1 MGKVLITGATGS
13 TGKNAIKKLLELKI
27 PVRALVHKK
36 DARSEQLSTQ
46 GVELVEGDLS
56 DFDSVSAAFK
66 GISGA
71 YFLYPIQVPGILE
84 ATAFFAQAAI
94 EEGVSFIVNMSQI
107 SARRVAKSHA
117 AQGHWIAERLF
128 DRSGIPVAHLRPTF
142 FAEWLMYVA
151 KFIKQQSELILPFG
165 EARYAPIAA
174 EDLGRVVASILA
186 DPVGHAGQLYPLF
199 GPKELTQFEIA
210 GILSEVLGRKITYL
224 PMEIEAFKGVLKD
237 MGRTPHFS
245 QHVSAVA
252 QDCRDGIFSGT
263 NDLVEKLTGQ
273 KPIQMVDYIVKNKAL
288 FS

>member
-1 MGKVLITGATGS
+1 MKKVLITGATGS
-13 TGKNAIKKLLELKI
+13 TGKNAIKKLLELKV

-36 DARSEQLSTQ
+36 DARSEQLMTQ
-46 GVELVEGDLS
+46 GVEIVEGDLS
-56 DFDSVSAAFK
+56 NFDSVSAALK
-66 GISGA
+66 GITGA
-71 YFLYPIQVPGILE
+71 YFMYPIQVPGILE
-84 ATAFFAQAAI
+84 GTAFFAQAAI
-94 EEGVSFIVNMSQI
+94 DEGVAFIVNMSQVA
-107 SARRVAKSHA
+107 ARRVAKSHA
-117 AQGHWIAERLF
+117 SQDHWIAERLF

-151 KFIKQQSELILPFG
+151 RLIKQQSQLILPFG

-174 EDLGRVVASILA
+174 EDLGRVVAAILA
-186 DPVGHAGQLYPLF
+186 DPLGHAGQVYSLF

-210 GILSEVLGRKITYL
+210 GILSEVLGRKITYV

-237 MGRTPHFS
+237 MGRTPHFI
-245 QHVSAVA
+245 QHISAVA